1 MGKITS
7 VLFAFLLLS
16 VTACSPPSDQKTD
29 DVYSYAL
36 SRKGDLQLSVF
47 VTAQAVM
54 QFLATDEGRREMVS
68 LMKANGITRAYL
80 EVYRSEV
87 VSTDLLKTA
96 AGFLKQN
103 GFEVVGGIAT
113 VPGKDFG
120 VRQANTFKLYDAEW
134 FNYENKKTQN
144 DLRTLMEEVAPV
156 FDAFIIDDF
165 LCTSDATEESAA
177 AKGDRDWGTYRR
189 DLLTEISKTVFIDPA
204 KKANPNIRMI
214 IKYPQWYDR
223 YHLFGYDVVREPEL
237 YDEVRVGTEARGQY
251 TASFG
256 YVQSYQ
262 SFVVYRWLTSLSR
275 GKMGGAWFDH
285 IDCDANDFIDQAYQ
299 SVLGGAKELILFNY
313 FNITEGHRGQH
324 LLRLQY
330 HHLAD
335 LAAAVAATP
344 VSGAAGYKPPHSDAK
359 GNLYIMDYVGMLGIP
374 LIPVSD
380 YPAQDDVIFL
390 PTHANDDPDIYEKV
404 TRSIEE
410 GKRMI
415 FTSGFLANLPQGEEL
430 AARAG
435 VRWPVS
441 LNTIEASEIVVD
453 GRSEKLE
460 LPLLLDADI
469 AVTDGTVLLDAMS
482 GGKRVPFLTQS
493 GDGNLFVWNVH
504 TFSNE
509 DFEAAG
515 EMLLAP
521 EPLALVSLPREW
533 VNTIRASFNEKLNLI
548 ADAPTRVAIQPFGN
562 DELMVT
568 NYNREAV
575 TVTVPLKGSARR
587 TNVFTGEEVSVADG
601 ATTLTIPARGR
612 VWVK

>member
-1 MGKITS
+1 MKKPITIILS
-7 VLFAFLLLS
+7 SLLLS
-16 VTACSPPSDQKTD
+16 LTFCSPPKQTGD
-29 DVYSYAL
+29 DVYTYAL
-36 SRKGDLQLSVF
+36 TRKGDLQLSVF

-54 QFLATDEGRREMVS
+54 QFLSTDEGRREMVS

-80 EVYRSEV
+80 EVYRAEV

-96 AGFLKQN
+96 AEFLKQN

-120 VRQANTFKLYDAEW
+120 VRQENTFKLYDAEW
-134 FNYENKKTQN
+134 FNYENEKTQN
-144 DLRTLMEEVAPV
+144 DLRTLMEDVAPV

-165 LCTSDATEESAA
+165 LCTSDATAESAA
-177 AKGDRDWGTYRR
+177 AKGDRDWATYRR
-189 DLLTEISKTVFIDPA
+189 DLLTELSKTVFIDPA

-251 TASFG
+251 TSSFG

-262 SFVVYRWLTSLSR
+262 SFVAYRWLASLSG
-275 GKMGGAWFDH
+275 GKMSGAWFDH
-285 IDCDANDFIDQAYQ
+285 IDCDANDFIDQAHQ

-313 FNITEGHRGQH
+313 FNIAEGHPGQH
-324 LLRLQY
+324 LLRLQFP
-330 HHLAD
+330 HLAD
-335 LAAAVAATP
+335 LARTVAAKP
-344 VSGAAGYKPPHSDAK
+344 VFGAAGYKPPHSDAK

-374 LIPVSD
+374 LIPASD
-380 YPAQDDVIFL
+380 YPAQNDVIFL
-390 PTHANDDPDIYEKV
+390 PTHANEDPDIYEKV

-410 GKRMI
+410 GKRII
-415 FTSGFLANLPQGEEL
+415 FTSGFLAELPQGKEL
-430 AARAG
+430 AAHVG
-435 VRWPVS
+435 IEWPVS
-441 LNTIEASEIVVD
+441 LNTIEASEVMVD
-453 GRSEKLE
+453 GRNQKLD

-469 AVTDGTVLLDAMS
+469 SVTNGKVLLEAVS
-482 GGKRVPFLTQS
+482 GRQRVPFLTQS
-493 GDGNLFVWNVH
+493 ADGNLFVWNVH

-521 EPLALVSLPREW
+521 EPLGLVSLPREW
-533 VNTIRASFNEKLNLI
+533 ANTIRASFNDKLSLT

-562 DELMVT
+562 DEIMVT

-575 TVTVPLKGSARR
+575 TVTVPVKGPGPL
-587 TNVFTGEEVSVADG
+587 TNVFNGQAVSVSNG
-601 ATTLTIPARGR
+601 TSTLNIPARGR

>member
-1 MGKITS
+1 MRKIILVS
-7 VLFAFLLLS
+7 SLLLCL
-16 VTACSPPSDQKTD
+16 TFCSPPSGEKTD

-36 SRKGDLQLSVF
+36 TRKGDLQLSVF

-54 QFLATDEGRREMVS
+54 QFLSTDEGRREMVS
-68 LMKANGITRAYL
+68 LLKANGITRAYL

-96 AGFLKQN
+96 AGFLKEN

-120 VRQANTFKLYDAEW
+120 VRQENTFKLYDAEW
-134 FNYENKKTQN
+134 FNYESEKTQH
-144 DLRTLMEEVAPV
+144 DLRALMEDVAPV

-165 LCTSDATEESAA
+165 LCTSDATAESEA

-204 KKANPNIRMI
+204 KKANPDIRMI

-223 YHLFGYDVVREPEL
+223 YHLFGYDVVREPQL

-262 SFVVYRWLTSLSR
+262 SFVVYRWLASLSG
-275 GKMGGAWFDH
+275 GKMSGAWFDH

-299 SVLGGAKELILFNY
+299 SVLAGAKELILFNY
-313 FNITEGHRGQH
+313 FNLTEGHPGQH

-330 HHLAD
+330 PHLAD
-335 LAAAVAATP
+335 LATAVASKP
-344 VSGAAGYKPPHSDAK
+344 VFGAAGYKPPHSDAK
-359 GNLYIMDYVGMLGIP
+359 GNLYIMDYVGMLGVP
-374 LIPVSD
+374 LIPASE
-380 YPAQDDVIFL
+380 YPAQEDVIFL

-404 TRSIEE
+404 ARSIEE
-410 GKRMI
+410 GKRII
-415 FTSGFLANLPQGEEL
+415 FTSGFLAELPQGKEL
-430 AARAG
+430 ATRAG
-435 VRWPVS
+435 IEWPVS
-441 LNTIEASEIVVD
+441 LNTIEASEVVVD
-453 GRSEKLE
+453 GRNQTLE
-460 LPLLLDADI
+460 LPLLLDANI
-469 AVTDGTVLLDAMS
+469 SVTNAKVLLEAVS
-482 GGKRVPFLTQS
+482 GRQRVPFLTQS
-493 GDGNLFVWNVH
+493 TDGNVFVWNVH

-521 EPLALVSLPREW
+521 EPLALVTLPREW
-533 VNTIRASFNEKLNLI
+533 ANTIRDAFNEKLNLT

-568 NYNREAV
+568 NYNREAI
-575 TVTVPLKGSARR
+575 TVTVPVKGSGSR
-587 TNVFTGEEVSVADG
+587 TNVFNGQEVSVATG
-601 ATTLTIPARGR
+601 TSTLTIPARGR
-612 VWVK
+612 VWLK

>member
-1 MGKITS
+1 MRKTIT
-7 VLFAFLLLS
+7 VLLSSLLLGL
-16 VTACSPPSDQKTD
+16 TGCTPPSNQGTD

-36 SRKGDLQLSVF
+36 SRKGDLRLSVF

-54 QFLATDEGRREMVS
+54 QFLSTDEGRREIVS

-96 AGFLKQN
+96 AEFLKQN
-103 GFEVVGGIAT
+103 GIEVVGGIAT

-120 VRQANTFKLYDAEW
+120 VRQENTFKLYDAEW
-134 FNYENKKTQN
+134 FNYENEKTQN
-144 DLRTLMEEVAPV
+144 DLRKLMEDVAPV

-165 LCTSDATEESAA
+165 LCTSDATEQSVA

-189 DLLTEISKTVFIDPA
+189 DLLTELSKTMFIDPA

-214 IKYPQWYDR
+214 IKFPQWYDR
-223 YHLFGYDVVREPEL
+223 YHLFGYDVVREPQL

-251 TASFG
+251 TAYFG
-256 YVQSYQ
+256 YVQPYQ
-262 SFVVYRWLTSLSR
+262 SFVAYRWLASLS
-275 GKMGGAWFDH
+275 GEKMGGAWFDH

-313 FNITEGHRGQH
+313 FNIAEGHPGQH
-324 LLRLQY
+324 LLRLQFP
-330 HHLAD
+330 HLAD
-335 LAAAVAATP
+335 LARAVAATP
-344 VSGAAGYKPPHSDAK
+344 VFGASGYKPPHSDAK
-359 GNLYIMDYVGMLGIP
+359 GNLYLMDYVGMLGIP
-374 LIPVSD
+374 LIPVSG

-410 GKRMI
+410 GKRII
-415 FTSGFLANLPQGEEL
+415 FTSGFLDGLPQGEAL
-430 AARAG
+430 AAHAG
-435 VRWPVS
+435 IQWPVS
-441 LNTIEASEIVVD
+441 SGTIKASEIVVD
-453 GRSEKLE
+453 GRNQKLE

-469 AVTDGTVLLDAMS
+469 SVTNGKVLLEAVS
-482 GGKRVPFLTQS
+482 GRKRVPFLTQS
-493 GDGNLFVWNVH
+493 ADGNLFVWNVH

-509 DFEAAG
+509 DFETAG

-533 VNTIRASFNEKLNLI
+533 ANTIRDSFNEKLNLTV
-548 ADAPTRVAIQPFGN
+548 DAPTRVAIQPFGN
-562 DELMVT
+562 DEMMVT
-568 NYNREAV
+568 NYNREEV
-575 TVTVPLKGSARR
+575 TVTVAVKGSGNR
-587 TNVFTGEEVSVADG
+587 TNVFNGQEIGVAKG
-601 ATTLTIPARGR
+601 TSTLTMPARSR
-612 VWVK
+612 VWLR

>member
-1 MGKITS
+1 MKKNIAVILS
-7 VLFAFLLLS
+7 ALFLCF
-16 VTACSPPSDQKTD
+16 TFCSTPEQTDD
-29 DVYSYAL
+29 DVYAYAIT
-36 SRKGDLQLSVF
+36 RKDDLRLSVF
-47 VTAQAVM
+47 ITAQAVM
-54 QFLATDEGRREMVS
+54 QLLSTEEGRREAIS

-80 EVYRSEV
+80 EVYRGEV
-87 VSTDLLKTA
+87 VSTDLLKTVA
-96 AGFLKQN
+96 SFFKEN

-120 VRQANTFKLYDAEW
+120 MRQQNTFKLYDAEW
-134 FNYENKKTQN
+134 FNYENEKTQN

-189 DLLTEISKTVFIDPA
+189 DLLTELSKTVFIDPA

-223 YHLFGYDVVREPEL
+223 YHLFGYDVVREPQL

-251 TASFG
+251 TPSFG

-262 SFVVYRWLTSLSR
+262 SFVAYRWLASLSG
-275 GKMGGAWFDH
+275 GKLNGAWFDH
-285 IDCDANDFIDQAYQ
+285 IDCDANDFIDQAHQ

-313 FNITEGHRGQH
+313 FNITEGHPGQH
-324 LLRLQY
+324 LLRLQFP
-330 HHLAD
+330 HLAD
-335 LAAAVAATP
+335 LAKAVSAKP
-344 VSGAAGYKPPHSDAK
+344 VFGVAGYKPPHSDAK

-380 YPAQDDVIFL
+380 YPAQNDVIFL
-390 PTHANDDPDIYEKV
+390 PTHANEDPDIYEKV

-410 GKRMI
+410 GKRI
-415 FTSGFLANLPQGEEL
+415 VFTSGFLAELPQGKEL
-430 AARAG
+430 AARVG
-435 VRWPVS
+435 IEWPVS
-441 LNTIEASEIVVD
+441 LNTIEASEIVVK
-453 GRSEKLE
+453 GRNQKLE

-469 AVTDGTVLLDAMS
+469 SVTKAKVLLEAVS
-482 GGKRVPFLTQS
+482 ERQRVPFLTQS
-493 GDGNLFVWNVH
+493 ADGNLFVWNVH

-521 EPLALVSLPREW
+521 QRLGLVSLPREW
-533 VNTIRASFNEKLNLI
+533 VNIIRASFNETLNLN
-548 ADAPTRVAIQPFGN
+548 ADAPTRVAIQPFGDN
-562 DELMVT
+562 ELMVT
-568 NYNREAV
+568 NYNQEEVRVRIPASNP
-575 TVTVPLKGSARR
+575 TNRI
-587 TNVFTGEEVSVADG
+587 NVFNGNEVSVENG
-601 ATTLTIPARGR
+601 TTNLTIPARSR
-612 VWVK
+612 VWLK